1 MHTQKTNTGTTTLYT
16 LGLEEEIE
24 DEIIFL
30 LQILYIFQMID
41 EFVLLRKQ
49 GNAIKET
56 DQL

>member
-1 MHTQKTNTGTTTLYT
+1 VHTQKTNTGTTTLYT